1 MSKCQ
6 HYVICICIP
15 FRVLIVLN
23 RQDPH
28 FCFVI
33 GVVISMSSF
42 ASLSRRVMGFFWF
55 PIHKKV
61 NSCLAS
67 YRMRATTTNQPTDRA
82 TNELTR
88 PDPDWQRTGSGPELR
103 RNGRFYV
110 QQKVFFFCQKWVLT
124 KKDTQKFLKRLIF
137 IWKKETFFLWTTFF
151 RSWAKYR

>member
-23 RQDPH
+23 RQNHH

-42 ASLSRRVMGFFWF
+42 ASLSRKVMGFFWF

-61 NSCLAS
+61 NSCPAS
-67 YRMRATTTNQPTDRA
+67 YRMRPTTTNQPTDRA

-88 PDPDWQRTGSGPELR
+88 PGPG
-103 RNGRFYV
+103 RNYGETA
-110 QQKVFFFCQKWVLT
+110 VFTFSKKCFFCQKCILFQKNT
-124 KKDTQKFLKRLIF
+124 KNFLR
-137 IWKKETFFLWTTFF
+137 
-151 RSWAKYR
+151 A